1 MPVEDIDHGWNAL
14 AQQIDKL
21 QGDPHVLI
29 GVQGAQA
36 ASAHPG
42 PGEAVTNAQIASWNE
57 FGTGRIPAR
66 SFIRETID
74 IYQAQLL
81 ALTQKAGSAVLDA
94 RLGPRQALGVLGEHT
109 RGLMIQRITAKILP
123 KNADSTIA
131 RKGSETP
138 LIAFTATLKNSITYV
153 VKGA

>member
-1 MPVEDIDHGWNAL
+1 MPVEDIDKGWNAL
-14 AQQIDKL
+14 AQQVAKL
-21 QGDPHVLI
+21 SGEPHVLI

-36 ASAHPG
+36 ASTHPG

-74 IYQAQLL
+74 INQAPLL
-81 ALTQKAGSAVLDA
+81 ALTQKFGSAVLDA
-94 RLGPRQALGVLGEHT
+94 RIGPAQALGLLGEHT

-123 KNADSTIA
+123 LNRPSTIK

-138 LIAFTATLKNSITYV
+138 LIAFTGTLKNSITFV
-153 VKGA
+153 VKG